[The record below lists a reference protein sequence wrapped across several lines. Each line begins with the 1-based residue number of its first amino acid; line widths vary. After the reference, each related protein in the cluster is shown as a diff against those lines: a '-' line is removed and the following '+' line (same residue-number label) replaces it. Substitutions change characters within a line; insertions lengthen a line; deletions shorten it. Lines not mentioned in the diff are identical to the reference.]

1 LISFTK
7 RLHDPI
13 LRGEVTCSVR
23 IWKSCRVKLGGRY
36 PFGHGHVK
44 ITGIKEIGMKQITA
58 ALARRSGFAS
68 LADLLSVAKHGSGA
82 NVYLIDFVYEPSH
95 DWLPL
100 ITPQSVKPTTTRAT
114 KKPRR
119 KSRSA

>member
-1 LISFTK
+1 LLSFTK
-7 RLHDPI
+7 RLHEPI

-44 ITGIKEIGMKQITA
+44 ITGIKEIGMKDITA

-68 LADLLSVAKHGSGA
+68 LADLLSVAKHGSGE
-82 NVYLIDFVYEPSH
+82 NVYLIDFVYQPSD

-100 ITPQSVKPTTTRAT
+100 VTPQPAKPTIPTA